1 MNPIVNCLHVNSNDH
16 FNSNTGLR
24 NIDPSPEGA
33 WPVHDLKGD
42 AKARYVAGMFARIA
56 RRYDLLNT
64 VMTGGMHHRWRKLA
78 ARLATEGVN
87 GVALDVAT
95 GTGDF
100 AFALAKRPGVHSA
113 VGVDFVAEM
122 VALARLKAQR
132 RHASEKVRF
141 AQADALSLPFPDDT
155 FICATSGFSMR
166 NVTDVAR
173 AVQEMA
179 RVVRPGGRVVI
190 LEISPFERDGLF
202 PRLFRFYFH
211 RVVPLVGGILSG
223 DREAYTYLPRSV
235 DIFLHA
241 PELARLMEEAGLENV
256 SYRKAGMGSV
266 AVHVGEKR

>member
-1 MNPIVNCLHVNSNDH
+1 M
-16 FNSNTGLR
+16 
-24 NIDPSPEGA
+24 
-33 WPVHDLKGD
+33 HDLKGD

-64 VMTGGMHHRWRKLA
+64 VMTGGMHHRWRKTA
-78 ARLATEGVN
+78 TRLATKGVA
-87 GVALDVAT
+87 GAALDVAT

-100 AFALAKRPGVHSA
+100 AFALAKRPEVHSV

-132 RHASEKVRF
+132 RNASEVVRF
-141 AQADALSLPFPDDT
+141 AQGDALSLPFADDT
-155 FICATSGFSMR
+155 FDCATSGFGMR
-166 NVTDVAR
+166 NVTDIAK

-190 LEISPFERDGLF
+190 LEISPFERDGVI

-211 RVVPLVGGILSG
+211 NVVPLVGGILSG

-235 DIFLHA
+235 DVFLPA
-241 PELARLMEEAGLENV
+241 QELARLMEDAGLEKV

-266 AVHVGEKR
+266 AIHVGEKT